1 MLFEKYRVLVT
12 LSETQFPYVLNEGWL
27 LTSQFCLG
35 NKYEFLLTH
44 IFIVFWC
51 DNTNWGVRRVYLV
64 GIGRVWEGR
73 GLREERRD
81 RGTEREGRENREE
94 GARGCFFKRRADRDR
109 T

>member
-1 MLFEKYRVLVT
+1 MKDGSLL
-12 LSETQFPYVLNEGWL
+12 LNSAWV
-27 LTSQFCLG
+27 S
-35 NKYEFLLTH
+35 KYEFLLTH

-51 DNTNWGVRRVYLV
+51 DNTNWGVWRVYLV

-94 GARGCFFKRRADRDR
+94 GARGCLFKRRADRDR
-109 T
+109 TSNIKMVSLYL